1 MDKQAQKDYHRAMN
15 MHSKHSS
22 TVHEFFALS
31 GHSPLSGRVAIVTG
45 SAQGIGRAIA
55 LTLARQGA
63 SVVVNYQRSKEEAQQ
78 TVEMIRELGGRATA
92 VAADVSSPKEIQ
104 AMLVAATQFGLPDIL
119 VNNAGIPFYQLCQDT
134 SLEEWEKMLHLN
146 LTSTFLCTQ
155 QALPYLLRS
164 PSGRIVNVA
173 SLWGVT
179 GAAGESA
186 YAAAKGGMIAFTKS
200 LAQELGRT
208 GITVNAVAPGAIA
221 THMLDTLSEA
231 EITLLKTEIP
241 AGRIGTPEDVAYAV
255 AFFASPQSSY
265 ITGQILQISGGWH
278 L

>member
-15 MHSKHSS
+15 MHSKHPS
-22 TVHEFFALS
+22 TVHKFFALP
-31 GHSPLSGRVAIVTG
+31 GHSPLSGRVAVVTG